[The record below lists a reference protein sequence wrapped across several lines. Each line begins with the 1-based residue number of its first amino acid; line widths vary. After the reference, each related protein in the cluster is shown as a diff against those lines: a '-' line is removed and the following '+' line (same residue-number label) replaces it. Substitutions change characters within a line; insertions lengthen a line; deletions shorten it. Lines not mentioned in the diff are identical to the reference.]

1 MRSKLTVA
9 LAASVSILATCTARY
24 AHAESI
30 FDTRWGPWFESGGQ
44 VSTNR
49 SLGEANLFVP
59 LSQDSDT
66 LLFTDLRGMFDD
78 QNAREGNFGLGLR
91 QMLSSGWNVG
101 AYGYYDIR
109 RSSYGNT
116 FHQVTLGAEALSET
130 FDLRA
135 NAYLPVGESEVR
147 MGSAS
152 SSSTGPWTSQAVITG
167 TSLAIQHQ
175 AVKTTTTSY
184 EVEKAMAGVDAE
196 VGVRLPVFEP
206 DSGFDLRAFFGG
218 YYFDGSGV
226 EAVGGPRAR
235 LELTAHDLAG
245 IPGVKVTG
253 GVTYQ
258 SDNVRGDQW
267 IAEARLRVPLQ
278 PPASAPDQEL
288 SHMERRMMD
297 AVVRDV
303 DIVSNTGNATN
314 STDTTLSSTEDA
326 INTWN
331 GDVVSTFAQVDGAT
345 QDLAALQA
353 ALDAAGTGGVV
364 LLTGNLAA
372 PGGIL
377 LNANQTLIGGGATL
391 KLRGASS
398 GVEVDFTAAGSSGR
412 ITGADDALVEMA
424 TGSTLSG
431 ISVENTATGAND
443 FAVVGASG
451 ATLDK
456 VDIISS
462 ANGVKADGTTGFT
475 LEGGSVTANQGSA
488 LDLTNSTGLDVSD
501 AAIVQNGASGLGIRA
516 DNAAGTISNNRITT
530 NGNGNGLDDIDPSAR
545 PAHAVKVNNSGSLS
559 IGGNTITTNGT
570 QANGIHVTNS
580 AGIEISDNS
589 ITTNNYMSRGI
600 HLLDSNNATLSGN
613 TIATR
618 TTDDTNWSYLTIAF
632 GLMTDRSSNLSI
644 RDNVITTQMRGGH
657 GIYIRYGSDNLVE
670 GNTVTTAGEGASA
683 VSVLRSTSA
692 MVRDNVVTTTNMGT
706 ATGIYFGIYSDN
718 GTAEGNTVTV
728 LGGTANVV
736 VNMASGVTIRGN
748 RLVGRGNS
756 GVWTSEGDTTISGN
770 TP

>member
-24 AHAESI
+24 AHAEAI

-59 LSQDSDT
+59 LYQDSDT

-101 AYGYYDIR
+101 AYGYLDIR

-147 MGSAS
+147 IGSTS
-152 SSSTGPWTSQAVITG
+152 SSSTGPWTSQAVISG

-235 LELTAHDLAG
+235 LELTAQDLAG
-245 IPGVKVTG
+245 IPGVKLTG

-278 PPASAPDQEL
+278 PPAPAPDQAL
-288 SHMERRMMD
+288 SYMERRMMD

-303 DIVSNTGNATN
+303 DVVSNTGNATR

-345 QDLAALQA
+345 QDAAALQA

-364 LLTGNLAA
+364 LLTGNLTA

-377 LNANQTLIGGGATL
+377 LNANQTLIGGGSTL

-398 GVEVDFTAAGSSGR
+398 GVEVDFTAAGGSGR

-424 TGSTLSG
+424 AGSTLSG

-451 ATLDK
+451 AILDQ
-456 VDIISS
+456 VDVLSS
-462 ANGVKADGTTGFT
+462 ANGVKAAGTTGFT
-475 LEGGSVTANQGSA
+475 LQGGSVTANQGIA
-488 LDLTNSTGLDVSD
+488 LDLTNSTGIDVD
-501 AAIVQNGASGLGIRA
+501 GTEIVQNGASGLGIRA
-516 DNAAGTISNNRITT
+516 DHAAGTIRNSSITT

-545 PAHAVKVNNSGSLS
+545 PAHAVTVNNSGSLS
-559 IGGNTITTNGT
+559 IDGNTITTNGT

-580 AGIEISDNS
+580 AGITISDNA

-600 HLLDSNNATLSGN
+600 HLLDSNSAVISGN
-613 TIATR
+613 TIATL
-618 TTDDTNWSYLTIAF
+618 TTNDSNWSYLTIAF
-632 GLMTDRSSNLSI
+632 GLITDRSSNMTI
-644 RDNVITTQMRGGH
+644 RDNVISTQMRGGT
-657 GIYIRYGSDNLVE
+657 GINLRYGSDNLIE
-670 GNTVTTAGEGASA
+670 GNTVTTHGQEAIAISTVRSASA
-683 VSVLRSTSA
+683 MIRNNIL
-692 MVRDNVVTTTNMGT
+692 TTTHMST
-706 ATGIYFGIYSDN
+706 APGISFGVYSHN
-718 GTAEGNTVTV
+718 GTAEGNTVTT
-728 LGGTANVV
+728 LGSSANVV
-736 VNMASGVTIRGN
+736 VNTASGVTIRGN
-748 RLVGRGNS
+748 RLVGRGDG
-756 GVWTSEGDTTISGN
+756 GVWTTEGDTTVSGN